1 MAAGRGGATKIAPSP
16 MSRPT
21 FRLPLR
27 IGLPWLV
34 WLALLL
40 PIAQSAA
47 AWHAYSHAGAAA
59 AAGTRD
65 DGGAA
70 AHAAQCDLCL
80 TAAAAGAPGLPAATA
95 ALPHDDAGS
104 QRAPLAQTERAP
116 ARRFAAYHSRGP
128 PPSSR

>member
-1 MAAGRGGATKIAPSP
+1 MP
-16 MSRPT
+16 RPH

-47 AWHAYSHAGAAA
+47 AWHVYSHTAAA
-59 AAGTRD
+59 AAGARD

-70 AHAAQCDLCL
+70 AHAAHCDLCL
-80 TAAAAGAPGLPAATA
+80 TAAAAGAPGLVGAAPSLPAVA
-95 ALPHDDAGS
+95 AQAA
-104 QRAPLAQTERAP
+104 QRPAPAIGAAP
-116 ARRFAAYHSRGP
+116 ARELPAYRSRAP
-128 PPSSR
+128 PTPSH